1 MTPPQMTKTPFS
13 SPGILILEFK
23 SNAMFDE
30 FINQILGDER
40 VVVPSHQEN
49 KAEPDVIEEKT
60 AEIRIP
66 KKYQEDIESLKGIYQ
81 GDFKTGF
88 CINLTLQ
95 DALKILPRERKRVDA
110 YRGLV
115 SFLKEKMGI
124 ELNIKSQKS
133 KQED

>member
-1 MTPPQMTKTPFS
+1 MTKTPLS
-13 SPGILILEFK
+13 SPGILIHEFK

-66 KKYQEDIESLKGIYQ
+66 KKYQEDIQTLRDMYGES
-81 GDFKTGF
+81 FKTGL
-88 CINLTLQ
+88 CINLSLQ
-95 DALKILPRERKRVDA
+95 DTLKFLPRERKRVDA

>member
-1 MTPPQMTKTPFS
+1 MTKTPLS

-40 VVVPSHQEN
+40 VVVPSHQE

-81 GDFKTGF
+81 GDFKTGL

-133 KQED
+133 KED

>member
-1 MTPPQMTKTPFS
+1 MTKTPLS
-13 SPGILILEFK
+13 SPGILIHEFK

-81 GDFKTGF
+81 GDFKTGL

>member
-1 MTPPQMTKTPFS
+1 MTKTPFS

-40 VVVPSHQEN
+40 VVVPSHQE
-49 KAEPDVIEEKT
+49 KAEPDVIGKKT

-81 GDFKTGF
+81 GDFKTGL

-95 DALKILPRERKRVDA
+95 NALKILPRERKRVDA

-133 KQED
+133 KEED

>member
-1 MTPPQMTKTPFS
+1 MTKTPLS
-13 SPGILILEFK
+13 SPGILIHEFK

-60 AEIRIP
+60 AEIKIP

-81 GDFKTGF
+81 GDFKTGL

>member
-1 MTPPQMTKTPFS
+1 MTKTPLS
-13 SPGILILEFK
+13 SPGILIHEFK

-81 GDFKTGF
+81 GNFKTGL

>member
-1 MTPPQMTKTPFS
+1 
-13 SPGILILEFK
+13 
-23 SNAMFDE
+23 MFDE

-40 VVVPSHQEN
+40 VVVSSHQEN

-66 KKYQEDIESLKGIYQ
+66 KKYQEDTESLKGIYQ
-81 GDFKTGF
+81 GDFKTGL

>member
-1 MTPPQMTKTPFS
+1 
-13 SPGILILEFK
+13 
-23 SNAMFDE
+23 MFDE

-40 VVVPSHQEN
+40 VVVPSHQE
-49 KAEPDVIEEKT
+49 KVEPDVIEKKT
-60 AEIRIP
+60 AENQEIKIP

-81 GDFKTGF
+81 GDFKTGL

-133 KQED
+133 KED

>member
-1 MTPPQMTKTPFS
+1 MTKTPLS
-13 SPGILILEFK
+13 SPGILIHEFK

-66 KKYQEDIESLKGIYQ
+66 KKYQENIESLKGIYQ
-81 GDFKTGF
+81 GDFKTGL

>member
-1 MTPPQMTKTPFS
+1 MTKTPFS
-13 SPGILILEFK
+13 SPGILIHEFK

-40 VVVPSHQEN
+40 VVVPSHQE
-49 KAEPDVIEEKT
+49 KAEPDVIGKKT
-60 AEIRIP
+60 AENQEIKIP
-66 KKYQEDIESLKGIYQ
+66 KKYQEDIQTLRDMYGES
-81 GDFKTGF
+81 FKTGL
-88 CINLTLQ
+88 CINLSLQ
-95 DALKILPRERKRVDA
+95 DTLKFLPRERKRVDA

>member
-1 MTPPQMTKTPFS
+1 MTKTPLS
-13 SPGILILEFK
+13 SPGILIHEFK

-66 KKYQEDIESLKGIYQ
+66 KKYQEDIETLKGIYQ
-81 GDFKTGF
+81 GDFKTGL

-95 DALKILPRERKRVDA
+95 NALKILPRERKRVDA

-133 KQED
+133 KEED

>member
-1 MTPPQMTKTPFS
+1 
-13 SPGILILEFK
+13 
-23 SNAMFDE
+23 MFDE

-66 KKYQEDIESLKGIYQ
+66 KKYQEDIQTLRDMYGES
-81 GDFKTGF
+81 FKTGL
-88 CINLTLQ
+88 CINLSLQ
-95 DALKILPRERKRVDA
+95 DTLKFLPRERKRVDA

>member
-1 MTPPQMTKTPFS
+1 
-13 SPGILILEFK
+13 
-23 SNAMFDE
+23 MFDE

-40 VVVPSHQEN
+40 VVVPSHQE

-60 AEIRIP
+60 AIEIKIP

-81 GDFKTGF
+81 GDFKTGL

>member
-1 MTPPQMTKTPFS
+1 MTKTPLS
-13 SPGILILEFK
+13 SPGILIHEFK

-49 KAEPDVIEEKT
+49 AEPDVIEEKT

-66 KKYQEDIESLKGIYQ
+66 KKYQEDIQTLRDMYGES
-81 GDFKTGF
+81 FKTGL

>member
-1 MTPPQMTKTPFS
+1 
-13 SPGILILEFK
+13 
-23 SNAMFDE
+23 MFDE

-49 KAEPDVIEEKT
+49 KAEPDVIGKKT
-60 AEIRIP
+60 AENQEIKIP
-66 KKYQEDIESLKGIYQ
+66 KKYQEDIQTLRDMYGES
-81 GDFKTGF
+81 FKTGL
-88 CINLTLQ
+88 CINLSLQ
-95 DALKILPRERKRVDA
+95 DTLKFLPRERKRVDA

>member
-1 MTPPQMTKTPFS
+1 MTKTPFS
-13 SPGILILEFK
+13 SLGILIHEFK

-40 VVVPSHQEN
+40 VVVPSHQE

-60 AEIRIP
+60 AEIKIP
-66 KKYQEDIESLKGIYQ
+66 KKYQEDIETLKGIYQ
-81 GDFKTGF
+81 GDFKTGL

-95 DALKILPRERKRVDA
+95 NALKILPRERKRVDA

>member
-1 MTPPQMTKTPFS
+1 
-13 SPGILILEFK
+13 
-23 SNAMFDE
+23 MFDE

-81 GDFKTGF
+81 GNFKTGL

>member
-1 MTPPQMTKTPFS
+1 
-13 SPGILILEFK
+13 
-23 SNAMFDE
+23 MFDE

-40 VVVPSHQEN
+40 VVVPSHQE

-66 KKYQEDIESLKGIYQ
+66 KKYQEDIQTLRDMYGES
-81 GDFKTGF
+81 FKTGL

>member
-1 MTPPQMTKTPFS
+1 MTKTPFS
-13 SPGILILEFK
+13 SPGILIHEFK

-49 KAEPDVIEEKT
+49 KAEPGVIEEKT
-60 AEIRIP
+60 AIEIKIP

-81 GDFKTGF
+81 GDFKTGL

>member
-1 MTPPQMTKTPFS
+1 MTKTPFS
-13 SPGILILEFK
+13 SPGILIHEFK

-40 VVVPSHQEN
+40 VVVPSHQE

-60 AEIRIP
+60 AIEIRIP

-81 GDFKTGF
+81 GDFKTGL

-133 KQED
+133 KED

>member
-1 MTPPQMTKTPFS
+1 MTKTPLS
-13 SPGILILEFK
+13 SPGILIHEFK

-40 VVVPSHQEN
+40 VVVPSHQE

-66 KKYQEDIESLKGIYQ
+66 KKYQEDIQTLRDMYGES
-81 GDFKTGF
+81 FKTGL

>member
-1 MTPPQMTKTPFS
+1 
-13 SPGILILEFK
+13 
-23 SNAMFDE
+23 MFDE

-66 KKYQEDIESLKGIYQ
+66 KKYQEDIETLKGIYQ
-81 GDFKTGF
+81 GDFKTGL

-95 DALKILPRERKRVDA
+95 DTLKFLPRERKRVDA

>member
-1 MTPPQMTKTPFS
+1 
-13 SPGILILEFK
+13 
-23 SNAMFDE
+23 MFDE

-40 VVVPSHQEN
+40 VVVPSHQE

-66 KKYQEDIESLKGIYQ
+66 KKYQEDIETLKGIYQ
-81 GDFKTGF
+81 GDFKTGL

-95 DALKILPRERKRVDA
+95 NALKILPRERKRVDA
-110 YRGLV
+110 YRGLI
-115 SFLKEKMGI
+115 SFLKEKMEI

-133 KQED
+133 KED

>member
-1 MTPPQMTKTPFS
+1 MTKTPLL
-13 SPGILILEFK
+13 SPGILIHEFK
-23 SNAMFDE
+23 SNAMFDK

-40 VVVPSHQEN
+40 VVVPSHQE
-49 KAEPDVIEEKT
+49 KAEPDVIEKKT
-60 AEIRIP
+60 AIEIKIP

-81 GDFKTGF
+81 GDFKTGL

-110 YRGLV
+110 YQGLV

>member
-1 MTPPQMTKTPFS
+1 MTKTPLS
-13 SPGILILEFK
+13 SPGILIHEFK

-40 VVVPSHQEN
+40 VVVPSHQE

-66 KKYQEDIESLKGIYQ
+66 KKYQEDIQTLRDMSGES
-81 GDFKTGF
+81 FKTGL

>member
-1 MTPPQMTKTPFS
+1 
-13 SPGILILEFK
+13 
-23 SNAMFDE
+23 MFDE

-40 VVVPSHQEN
+40 VVVLSHQEN

-81 GDFKTGF
+81 GDFKTGL

>member
-1 MTPPQMTKTPFS
+1 MTKTPLS
-13 SPGILILEFK
+13 SPGILIHEFK

-81 GDFKTGF
+81 GDFKTEL

>member
-1 MTPPQMTKTPFS
+1 MTKTPFS
-13 SPGILILEFK
+13 SPGILIHEFK
-23 SNAMFDE
+23 SNAMFNE

-81 GDFKTGF
+81 GDFKTGL